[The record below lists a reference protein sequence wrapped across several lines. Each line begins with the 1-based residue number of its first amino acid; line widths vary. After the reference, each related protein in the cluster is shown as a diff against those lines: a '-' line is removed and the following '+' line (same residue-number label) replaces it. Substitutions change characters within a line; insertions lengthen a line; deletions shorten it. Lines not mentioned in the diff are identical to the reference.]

1 MRLWPGGYR
10 PNPPRLLGVV
20 TGKKNCGPHETIELW
35 KRGACRDD
43 RGASDGGRPGR
54 EGTGLQ
60 GSGSGRGQ
68 QLDGVLRRFRRRRAP
83 DGERLDDH
91 RDVRSLQRNADSV
104 FTTDPSAS
112 FSSDLF
118 RVSGYVGYNWQVA
131 PVWVVGLEADYG
143 WGNNK
148 STLAS
153 RIPGL
158 GVLNGGSFTEVKGKW
173 DASLRARAGLL
184 VTPTLL
190 AYATGGLAYQR
201 IEAIATCPADTTV
214 CDPAVGTQSFSN
226 SSNRVGW
233 TVGGGL
239 EAMFAQNWLA
249 RVEYR
254 YSDFDTFSF
263 TAIPFSVSTFGANAD
278 LSTKT
283 HIVTGGLAYK
293 FDWGAPVVAKY

>member
-1 MRLWPGGYR
+1 
-10 PNPPRLLGVV
+10 
-20 TGKKNCGPHETIELW
+20 
-35 KRGACRDD
+35 
-43 RGASDGGRPGR
+43 
-54 EGTGLQ
+54 
-60 GSGSGRGQ
+60 
-68 QLDGVLRRFRRRRAP
+68 
-83 DGERLDDH
+83 
-91 RDVRSLQRNADSV
+91 
-104 FTTDPSAS
+104 
-112 FSSDLF
+112 
-118 RVSGYVGYNWQVA
+118 VA

-173 DASLRARAGLL
+173 DASLRARAGVL

-214 CDPAVGTQSFSN
+214 CNPAVGTQSFSN

-239 EAMFAQNWLA
+239 EAMLAPNWLA

>member
-1 MRLWPGGYR
+1 MK
-10 PNPPRLLGVV
+10 LLGLGSAALAVMIAAPAMAADLGAKVPVYKAPAPVV
-20 TGKKNCGPHETIELW
+20 VSNWTGFYAGF
-35 KRGACRDD
+35 GV
-43 RGASDGGRPGR
+43 GGRWMENDWTTTATFAPF
-54 EGTGLQ
+54 TG
-60 GSGSGRGQ
+60 
-68 QLDGVLRRFRRRRAP
+68 AP
-83 DGERLDDH
+83 IPF
-91 RDVRSLQRNADSV
+91 S
-104 FTTDPSAS
+104 TDPSAS
-112 FSSDLF
+112 FSSDSF

-158 GVLNGGSFTEVKGKW
+158 GILNGGSFTEVKGKW
-173 DASLRARAGLL
+173 DASLRARAGVL

-214 CDPAVGTQSFSN
+214 CNPAVGTQSFSN
-226 SSNRVGW
+226 SSSRLGW

-239 EAMFAQNWLA
+239 EAMFAPNWLA

-254 YSDFDTFSF
+254 YSDFDTLSF
-263 TAIPFSVSTFGANAD
+263 TAIPFSLNTFGANAD

>member
-1 MRLWPGGYR
+1 MK
-10 PNPPRLLGVV
+10 LLGLGTAALAVMIAAPAMAADLRAKAPV
-20 TGKKNCGPHETIELW
+20 YKAPAPVAVSNWTGFYAGV
-35 KRGACRDD
+35 GV
-43 RGASDGGRPGR
+43 GGRWMDNDWTTTATFAPN
-54 EGTGLQ
+54 
-60 GSGSGRGQ
+60 
-68 QLDGVLRRFRRRRAP
+68 GVP
-83 DGERLDDH
+83 IP
-91 RDVRSLQRNADSV
+91 

-112 FSSDLF
+112 FSSDSF

-173 DASLRARAGLL
+173 DASLRARAGVL

-214 CDPAVGTQSFSN
+214 CNPAVGTQSFSN

-239 EAMFAQNWLA
+239 EAMLAPNWLA